1 MQENRGGARDLR
13 PRCYHANG
21 CRTTGVSQPQ
31 GCLHCCWSPRYPPP
45 IRIAIFQADGP
56 WTRRSS
62 HFQGLDTPVE
72 PAFTIVQQDAAIHSS
87 TNASYALDGSETR
100 YRVGDTS
107 CSSAVKWEGAALL
120 INTLVSGPRNYT
132 VMDRWRLSRGPS
144 DTDDHAAGDPGH
156 AAERGRAGV
165 SRQKAGRRRRPRHT
179 FPRRVRK
186 SRGPCW
192 FVPRSGT
199 TPAAQS
205 DVTVPAGTHIALA
218 LRNAVDTKHSKE
230 GDRIYLETIY
240 PVAAGG
246 RIVIPRG
253 SFVNGTI
260 TISKPAGRVKG
271 KGELFIRFDS
281 LTLPNGATRD
291 FRSRLNSADGAKVD
305 REEGKVTGER
315 DTGRDVGT
323 VAVTTGMGASLGG
336 LIGAASGSPLKGVGI
351 GGAVGAAAGL
361 GSILLKKG
369 PDATLRQGTTMDMIL
384 DRDITFH
391 AGGIAV
397 VGQAR
402 HGRCLPHRFVSV
414 PILVCCFLFAISSCM
429 RFDISAGA
437 TSSM

>member
-1 MQENRGGARDLR
+1 MSYRGCFAVPGLLALLSVAPLSAADPDRDFSGRWTLDT
-13 PRCYHANG
+13 AN
-21 CRTTGVSQPQ
+21 
-31 GCLHCCWSPRYPPP
+31 
-45 IRIAIFQADGP
+45 
-56 WTRRSS
+56 S

-87 TNASYALDGSETR
+87 TNASYALDGGETR
-100 YRVGDTS
+100 YRVGDS
-107 CSSAVKWEGAALL
+107 IVQQCGEMGRRRAVHQYAGFRSAQLHG
-120 INTLVSGPRNYT
+120 NGPLET
-132 VMDRWRLSRGPS
+132 VARPS
-144 DTDDHAAGDPGH
+144 DTDRHAAGDSGH
-156 AAERGRAGV
+156 AASEGVLVYRAEGWHAPAAAPRVPTASAEEPRAVLVRPAERN
-165 SRQKAGRRRRPRHT
+165 P
-179 FPRRVRK
+179 
-186 SRGPCW
+186 
-192 FVPRSGT
+192 
-199 TPAAQS
+199 PAAQS

-291 FRSRLNSADGAKVD
+291 FRSRLNSAEGSKVD
-305 REEGKVTGER
+305 RDEGKVTGER

-361 GSILLKKG
+361 GSILLKNR

-384 DRDITFH
+384 DRDITFTP
-391 AGGIAV
+391 AELRLV
-397 VGQAR
+397 RRVGQTIAFCR
-402 HGRCLPHRFVSV
+402 RWSV
-414 PILVCCFLFAISSCM
+414 PPVRQWADFVCCSLFAISSCM

-437 TSSM
+437 TSSL

>member
-1 MQENRGGARDLR
+1 MAPAAAPRVPAASAEEPMPMLVR
-13 PRCYHANG
+13 P
-21 CRTTGVSQPQ
+21 
-31 GCLHCCWSPRYPPP
+31 
-45 IRIAIFQADGP
+45 
-56 WTRRSS
+56 
-62 HFQGLDTPVE
+62 
-72 PAFTIVQQDAAIHSS
+72 
-87 TNASYALDGSETR
+87 
-100 YRVGDTS
+100 
-107 CSSAVKWEGAALL
+107 
-120 INTLVSGPRNYT
+120 
-132 VMDRWRLSRGPS
+132 
-144 DTDDHAAGDPGH
+144 
-156 AAERGRAGV
+156 AERNP
-165 SRQKAGRRRRPRHT
+165 S
-179 FPRRVRK
+179 
-186 SRGPCW
+186 
-192 FVPRSGT
+192 
-199 TPAAQS
+199 AAQS
-205 DVTVPAGTHIALA
+205 DITVPAGTHIALA

-315 DTGRDVGT
+315 DTGHDVGT
-323 VAVTTGMGASLGG
+323 VAITTGMGASLGG

-384 DRDITFH
+384 DRDISFTPAEH
-391 AGGIAV
+391 AV
-397 VGQAR
+397 VRQTRTEPPAPPVR
-402 HGRCLPHRFVSV
+402 QWAD
-414 PILVCCFLFAISSCM
+414 LVCCFLFAISPCI

-437 TSSM
+437 TSSVCVATAHECPNGSLSLP